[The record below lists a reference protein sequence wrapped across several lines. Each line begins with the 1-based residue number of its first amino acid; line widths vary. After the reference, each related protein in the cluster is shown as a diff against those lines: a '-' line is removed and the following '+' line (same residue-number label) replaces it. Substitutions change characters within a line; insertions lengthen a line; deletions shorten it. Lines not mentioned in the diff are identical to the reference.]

1 MSIEATGAAVPPDE
15 SSHRSR
21 RLMQAIRIFV
31 FAIPLFSILVVGTA
45 LARQWHVLLVISHH
59 LGKRAGI
66 CTIAQSF
73 QSVRISEMQA
83 SGAERLRRAAH
94 VLQRDR
100 KEFNFWQIAGATYWV
115 PAQSEDAIAYDLA
128 EQERDIYGTG
138 ETAVHNG
145 DVVLDCGANVGV
157 FTRKA
162 LNAGAKTVIA
172 IEPGPENVECLRRNF
187 SREIAEGRVMVYPK
201 GVWDR
206 DDILELKVDPRDS
219 ARDSFVRIN
228 ESKEHLEVVRVP
240 LTTIDKLT
248 RELNLPR
255 VDFIKMDIEGA
266 EQKAIGGAR
275 QTIARYRPRMALC
288 IYHLQ
293 PDPVMIPKLV
303 REIVPDYRMQ
313 VQCLCAPD
321 RIQPEVAHFY

>member
-1 MSIEATGAAVPPDE
+1 MPIEGAGAPVSLNESPP
-15 SSHRSR
+15 RNSR
-21 RLMQAIRIFV
+21 LIQAIRILV
-31 FAIPLFSILVVGTA
+31 FAIPLFSILMVGA
-45 LARQWHVLLVISHH
+45 MQWHAPLVISHH
-59 LGKRAGI
+59 LGNRAGI
-66 CTIAQSF
+66 CTLAQSF
-73 QSVRISEMQA
+73 QSVHISEMQS
-83 SGAERLRRAAH
+83 SGADRLGRAAH
-94 VLQRDR
+94 ILQRDP
-100 KEFNFWQIAGATYWV
+100 KGFNFWQIAGATYWV

-128 EQERDIYGTG
+128 EQERNIYGTG
-138 ETAVHNG
+138 ETAVHRG

-187 SREIAEGRVMVYPK
+187 SREIADGRVLVYPK

-206 DDILELKVDPRDS
+206 DDFLELKIDPHDS
-219 ARDSFVRIN
+219 ARDSFFVRVN
-228 ESKEHLEVVRVP
+228 ESKERLGAVRVP
-240 LTTIDKLT
+240 LTTIDQLT

-266 EQKAIGGAR
+266 EQKAIAGAR

-288 IYHLQ
+288 IYHLEL
-293 PDPVMIPKLV
+293 DPVMIPKLV

-313 VQCLCAPD
+313 VQCLCAVD

>member
-1 MSIEATGAAVPPDE
+1 MPIEAAGLPVSLDE

-21 RLMQAIRIFV
+21 RLIQAIRIFV
-31 FAIPLFSILVVGTA
+31 FVIPLFSILMVGNA

-59 LGKRAGI
+59 LRNNAGI
-66 CTIAQSF
+66 CTLSQSF

-83 SGAERLRRAAH
+83 SGADRLRRGAH
-94 VLQRDR
+94 MLQRDP
-100 KEFNFWQIAGATYWV
+100 KGFNFWQIAGATYWV

-138 ETAVHNG
+138 ETAVHGG

-172 IEPGPENVECLRRNF
+172 IEPAPENLECLRRNF
-187 SREIAEGRVMVYPK
+187 SSEIAEGRVLVYPK

-206 DDILELKVDPRDS
+206 DDILELKVDPHDS
-219 ARDSFVRIN
+219 ARDSFVRLN
-228 ESKEHLEVVRVP
+228 ESKERLEKVRVP

-266 EQKAIGGAR
+266 EQKAIAGAR

-288 IYHLQ
+288 IYHLE

-303 REIVPDYRMQ
+303 AEIVPDYRMN
-313 VQCLCAPD
+313 VQCLCALD
-321 RIQPEVAHFY
+321 RIQPEVAHFF